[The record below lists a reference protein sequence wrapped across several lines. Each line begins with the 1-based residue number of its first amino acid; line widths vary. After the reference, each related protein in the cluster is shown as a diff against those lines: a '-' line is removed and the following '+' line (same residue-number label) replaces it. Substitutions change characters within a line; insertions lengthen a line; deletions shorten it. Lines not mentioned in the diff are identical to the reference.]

1 MVLYHEQ
8 QLCPY
13 TVNII
18 TKHYSN
24 HGLARSNS
32 ILSNLS
38 RTKTSTFDLEPIREK
53 AAAHRIWRRVPNVLK
68 IIPNKIRRNEK
79 DPIYS
84 FKDTKILNLFEPI
97 ELERGP
103 RQLHRQTF
111 SCKDKC
117 NSIVSNFTQIS
128 FCLKFYI

>member
-1 MVLYHEQ
+1 M
-8 QLCPY
+8 
-13 TVNII
+13 NII

-97 ELERGP
+97 ELERGS
-103 RQLHRQTF
+103 RQLHRHSLRLF
-111 SCKDKC
+111 ICKDKC